1 MCPSG
6 FKKKIVLSQIYHKF
20 GTKLYIQK
28 SMQSTVYKIENEIKR
43 RKRGKIYFADNF
55 SSLGTPEA
63 IKKAL
68 QRSEKSG
75 MLIRLAHGIY
85 LYPSIDKKLGL
96 GVLYPSVETI
106 AKEIAKR
113 DKARIVP
120 TGLYAL
126 NVLGLSTQV
135 PTNIVFH
142 TDGAPRKIQVYKQ
155 TITFKHVVPKNF
167 VYNSE
172 LLMLVVSAFKEIGE
186 NSVSENHLN
195 IIKKVLS
202 QETKE
207 NIMQDVNLAPVW
219 IRKKIQQII

>member
-1 MCPSG
+1 
-6 FKKKIVLSQIYHKF
+6 
-20 GTKLYIQK
+20 
-28 SMQSTVYKIENEIKR
+28 
-43 RKRGKIYFADNF
+43 
-55 SSLGTPEA
+55 
-63 IKKAL
+63 
-68 QRSEKSG
+68 
-75 MLIRLAHGIY
+75 
-85 LYPSIDKKLGL
+85 
-96 GVLYPSVETI
+96 
-106 AKEIAKR
+106 
-113 DKARIVP
+113 
-120 TGLYAL
+120 L

-167 VYNSE
+167 AYNSE

>member
-1 MCPSG
+1 
-6 FKKKIVLSQIYHKF
+6 
-20 GTKLYIQK
+20 
-28 SMQSTVYKIENEIKR
+28 MQSTVYKVEIEIKR
-43 RKRGKIYFADNF
+43 RKRGKIYFADDF
-55 SSLGTPEA
+55 SSFGTSEA

-68 QRSEKSG
+68 LRFEKSG

-96 GVLYPSVETI
+96 GILYPSVETI
-106 AKEIAKR
+106 ASEIARR

-142 TDGAPRKIQVYKQ
+142 TDGAPRKIRVYNQ
-155 TITFKHVVPKNF
+155 LITFKHVAPKNLA
-167 VYNSE
+167 YKSK

-186 NSVSENHLN
+186 HSVSENHLN
-195 IIKKVLS
+195 TIKQILS

-207 NIMQDVNLAPVW
+207 NIQRDINLAPVW
-219 IRKKIQQII
+219 VRKKIQQII